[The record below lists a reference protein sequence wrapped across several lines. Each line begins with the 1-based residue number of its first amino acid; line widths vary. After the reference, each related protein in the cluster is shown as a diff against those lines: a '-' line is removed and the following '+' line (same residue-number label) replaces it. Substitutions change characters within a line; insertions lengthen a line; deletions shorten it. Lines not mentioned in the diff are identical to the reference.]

1 MRKVKKL
8 KKIVDK
14 FLDDVCDLADDDHE
28 VISILVCTI
37 DIFTENGANHR
48 PCLLRHAS
56 QVIQKIE
63 QSEGKKPGEVWH

>member
-14 FLDDVCDLADDDHE
+14 FLDDICDLADDDHE

-37 DIFTENGANHR
+37 DIFTENGGKHR
-48 PCLLRHAS
+48 SCLLRHAS

-63 QSEGKKPGEVWH
+63 SDSDKKPGEVWH

>member
-14 FLDDVCDLADDDHE
+14 FLTEICDLSDEEHE

-37 DIFTENGANHR
+37 DIFTESSGKHR

-63 QSEGKKPGEVWH
+63 AGCEGEVWH